1 MTNANGHSMTRRA
14 QRAAV
19 GLEVPV
25 GNAEMGDNWMSITQ
39 KRAAKRIGVRLL
51 VIGVISY
58 FLVTSSVFNTGSQ
71 AQEAVPTPAD
81 AEEALTKNT
90 GTEKAAEE
98 NTATEKT
105 ADAST
110 EEQKKAKANAEA
122 LLKALSNNV
131 SSTPQA
137 NDTSLDASVTNLGS
151 EDEKDTDKGLRAKL
165 TDKEKAGKL
174 IHQLRMKGLVPI
186 DTMKWTA
193 YVPYSEEDAKK
204 DEEAKDKPKNDA
216 LLGIVTLMDNRVRSI
231 KVSIDSKTRLVA
243 AIDRPTPKDLKAT
256 EQASALLKKI
266 LTGDEGIQ
274 EVWNNGAPVPTFFNK
289 DQKKRTWE
297 EFKADLE
304 QDDLLQIKSNAD
316 GSPAIEWKKKDSQIE
331 GGYRINGTATIDHEG
346 EDVEVPFFVVFLD
359 GPDGLQLLDVQS
371 TAGFTDR
378 FLNGTGDTLDLALFI
393 VLCALILGMLY
404 MVYRYYTGLRN
415 SPREI
420 WLLFFTKVTEYS
432 AYGAAQL
439 AFMFYL
445 RDDLG
450 LSDLGA
456 GTYYSAWSTILT
468 CLTMV
473 VGAVCDAIG
482 VKRTLLVGAVCLL
495 VSRAIMPFAGD
506 VGGIWMASLLG
517 FLPLAIGIAITGP
530 VLSVGVKKFTTMEG
544 AAMGFA
550 AFYTLMNVGWAVGA
564 WIFDAVRTTMG
575 EMGSVNVLGAELST
589 YEVIIGIGFFINLP
603 DFVAIV
609 MMRRGV
615 EMTESGMRIEK
626 FAKADKSKGMLA
638 TMFSTVRTAAK
649 DTARIFGENFVQK
662 AFWIFILLIGMTVF
676 ARLTFFHFHLTW
688 PSYGARYLGQ
698 GSLVGNIFGVW
709 NPVLIVILTP
719 LMGIATRK
727 ISSYKML
734 LIGTV
739 ISVGSIAFVVV
750 DQSIYTGLCST
761 WLGSIIFDRWLE
773 VPEGF
778 RDPFY
783 MGMFVFVTVFTVGE
797 AIWSPRLMQFTAEIA
812 PPGREGSYVAL
823 AYLPYFGAK
832 FIAGPMAGILLG
844 GWGAIDFP
852 GYTPEFGIDGIYM
865 NYPDH
870 QLIWW
875 WIAGTAALTPVG
887 LIAFRKLYSI
897 AEKNAQEAAAKAA
910 KEALAQQ
917 RDGAPAA

>member
-1 MTNANGHSMTRRA
+1 
-14 QRAAV
+14 
-19 GLEVPV
+19 
-25 GNAEMGDNWMSITQ
+25 MSITQ

-58 FLVTSSVFNTGSQ
+58 FLVTSSVFNTDST
-71 AQEAVPTPAD
+71 AQENTPEPTVEAQPAVVAPTAAPA
-81 AEEALTKNT
+81 AP
-90 GTEKAAEE
+90 EKAAEPAE
-98 NTATEKT
+98 PAAS
-105 ADAST
+105 ADDDSAI
-110 EEQKKAKANAEA
+110 QANAWT
-122 LLKALSNNV
+122 LINGLSDNI
-131 SSTPQA
+131 SDTPQA
-137 NDTSLDASVTNLGS
+137 SDRTLGP
-151 EDEKDTDKGLRAKL
+151 ELLQLTTAGDKGLQSTLSDPK
-165 TDKEKAGKL
+165 KAGKF
-174 IHQLRMKGLVPI
+174 IHQLRMKGLVPA
-186 DTMKWTA
+186 DTIKWTEYIPA
-193 YVPYSEEDAKK
+193 ATDDPAT
-204 DEEAKDKPKNDA
+204 DEEAEDTPKTHT
-216 LLGIVTLMDNRVRSI
+216 LLGIVTLRADNRTRHI
-231 KVSIDSKTRLVA
+231 KFSIDA
-243 AIDRPTPKDLKAT
+243 ATGQIASIERPTPTDLKAR
-256 EQASALLKKI
+256 ELANAIFKQI
-266 LTGDEGIQ
+266 LAGDIEG
-274 EVWNNGAPVPTFFNK
+274 VWANAAPVPTFFDK
-289 DQKKRTWE
+289 DQRGRTVE

-304 QDDLLQIKSNAD
+304 QDDLLTIKTDED
-316 GSPAIEWKKKDSQIE
+316 GNPVIEWDEKDSQIE
-331 GGYRINGTATIDHEG
+331 GDYRINGTATIEFEG
-346 EDVEVPFFVVFLD
+346 QDVSVPLFVVFLD
-359 GPDGLQLLDVQS
+359 TGDGLKLLDVQS

-378 FLNGTGDTLDLALFI
+378 FFNGTGDGLDLALFI
-393 VLCALILGMLY
+393 ILCALGIGMLY
-404 MVYRYYTGLRN
+404 MLYRYYTGLRN

-456 GTYYSAWSTILT
+456 GTYFSAWSTILT
-468 CLTMV
+468 CLTMI

-506 VGGIWMASLLG
+506 IWMATILG

-550 AFYTLMNVGWAVGA
+550 AFYTLMNVGWALGA
-564 WIFDAVRTTMG
+564 WIFDAVRITMG
-575 EMGSVNVLGAELST
+575 EMGSIEVLGANLST
-589 YEVIIGIGFFINLP
+589 YEVIIGIGFFLNLP

-615 EMTESGMRIEK
+615 EMTESGVKIQKFEKSNHTGGILGTMVGTFRSAMR
-626 FAKADKSKGMLA
+626 
-638 TMFSTVRTAAK
+638 
-649 DTARIFGENFVQK
+649 DTFKIFGHNFAQR
-662 AFWIFILLIGMTVF
+662 AFWVFILLIGVTVF

-698 GSLVGNIFGVW
+698 GSLVGNLFGVW
-709 NPVLIVILTP
+709 NPVLIVLLTP
-719 LMGIATRK
+719 LMGIWTRK

-734 LIGTV
+734 LIGTL

-750 DQSIYTGLCST
+750 DQSIYIGLCDS
-761 WLGSIIFDRWLE
+761 WLGAIIFDRWLE

-832 FIAGPMAGILLG
+832 FIAGPMAGWLLTT
-844 GWGAIDFP
+844 
-852 GYTPEFGIDGIYM
+852 YTPEFGIDGVYM

-870 QLIWW
+870 HLIWW
-875 WIAGTAALTPVG
+875 WIGGTAALTPLG
-887 LIAFRKLYSI
+887 LIGFRKLYAI
-897 AEKNAQEAAAKAA
+897 AEKNASEAAIKAA
-910 KEALAQQ
+910 AEAETQQ
-917 RDGAPAA
+917 GEGAPAA